1 MMKTTTTTMMMM
13 MVMMMVKT
21 TTTMM
26 VMMVMIVMMVMTNL
40 LIRDLAGLGNPSM
53 LWMLAM
59 LARLFSLHDK
69 NSLIFKIL
77 FMLVKL
83 FSLENE
89 QRLKDTSLQ
98 KQSSLP
104 SGEWGV
110 KIIMIKGSL
119 HF

>member
-1 MMKTTTTTMMMM
+1 MM

-26 VMMVMIVMMVMTNL
+26 VMMVMIVMIVMMVMVMTNL
-40 LIRDLAGLGNPSM
+40 LIRDFAGLGNPSM

-59 LARLFSLHDK
+59 LARLFSLHNK
-69 NSLIFKIL
+69 KCLIFQML

-83 FSLENE
+83 FSLKSE